1 MPIHIHFLQSTNI
14 LLLSAKPSLNF
25 YFLQE
30 QQADHSRQIAVL
42 SNDVEKIQLVEE
54 REEICK
60 EGDEKSQVAAV
71 DEGEKDVTKLSVE
84 KGKSK
89 TKKGKFFERVNRL
102 LF

>member
-1 MPIHIHFLQSTNI
+1 MAKDLAKSQTERKHSTEM
-14 LLLSAKPSLNF
+14 AG
-25 YFLQE
+25 
-30 QQADHSRQIAVL
+30 L
-42 SNDVEKIQLVEE
+42 SNDLKKIQLVEE
-54 REEICK
+54 REEIYK
-60 EGDEKSQVAAV
+60 DGDEKSKVVTV

>member
-1 MPIHIHFLQSTNI
+1 MAKDLAKSQTERKHSTEM
-14 LLLSAKPSLNF
+14 AG
-25 YFLQE
+25 
-30 QQADHSRQIAVL
+30 L
-42 SNDVEKIQLVEE
+42 SNDLKKIQLVEE
-54 REEICK
+54 REEIYK
-60 EGDEKSQVAAV
+60 DGDEKSKVVNV